1 MGVGRGAMHRAP
13 TSTYPSFAASRFN
26 LSVFLRLSVPS
37 CIILFLLVLTIASAS
52 AQTPSSSL
60 RFTQNARAQH
70 DYGLQTTLPTNFGMG
85 EFTVELWIRPDNSYP
100 IGNTG
105 QDTPGQLVNWADV
118 DYAPY
123 SRHDWWYIGNFLLDG
138 HNNNSPADGT
148 FSLQFYGGGRL
159 RWLFG
164 DGACNCPGGHWGVG
178 AYPAA
183 NTPSLLDG
191 NWHQVTLV
199 RRWRQPTGAAL
210 ELWIDGVL
218 IDSENT
224 PARTNMWTTYW
235 QNWTGFPTEQPGW
248 FWGSEKQAAVPIY
261 IQQYEDYKG
270 LIDELRLW
278 SRAKSASEITS
289 GWRNS
294 VTGSEMGIVGYYPF
308 SEGTGT
314 ATCDALN
321 PTQCMTLLRMLPGY
335 WSPQNA
341 PLQATSA
348 TLNGTITMQGRSAA
362 NVLLRVSVGAAQYTP
377 TPNMSGV
384 FSIPNLAPDTTS
396 IRVKHAQSLA
406 VVQNVTLTAGAN
418 AVIFPLMR
426 MGDVNDDNAVT
437 LPDFSLLASSFNRST
452 GQGGYDARA
461 DLNGDGSVTLQDF
474 SLLASNFN
482 QVGS

>member
-1 MGVGRGAMHRAP
+1 MKRVTP
-13 TSTYPSFAASRFN
+13 CF
-26 LSVFLRLSVPS
+26 VFL
-37 CIILFLLVLTIASAS
+37 LLALLISPAS
-52 AQTPSSSL
+52 AQQTSSSL

-70 DYGLQTTLPTNFGMG
+70 DYGLQTALPANFGAG

-100 IGNTG
+100 VGNTG

-164 DGACNCPGGHWGVG
+164 DGSCNCPGGHWGVG
-178 AYPAA
+178 AYPAT

-199 RRWRQPTGAAL
+199 RRWRNPSGATL
-210 ELWIDGVL
+210 ELWINGVL
-218 IDSENT
+218 IDSEDT

-248 FWGSEKQAAVPIY
+248 FWGAEKQAAVPIY

-278 SRAKSASEITS
+278 SRAKTASEIAS
-289 GWRNS
+289 GWRSAVAGNEA
-294 VTGSEMGIVGYYPF
+294 GLVGYYPF
-308 SEGTGT
+308 SEASGST
-314 ATCDALN
+314 TCDSLN
-321 PTQCMTLLRMLPGY
+321 STQCMTLLRMLPGY
-335 WSPQNA
+335 WSAQNA
-341 PLQATSA
+341 PLQTATA
-348 TLNGTITMQGRSAA
+348 TMNGTLTLQGRNPSSGTVQVRVTIGGNSTDH
-362 NVLLRVSVGAAQYTP
+362 NVTVTNGAFSLAGVPTGSVT
-377 TPNMSGV
+377 
-384 FSIPNLAPDTTS
+384 
-396 IRVKHAQSLA
+396 IRIKHAQSLA
-406 VVQNVTLTAGAN
+406 VVQAATLNAGAN
-418 AVIFPLMR
+418 SVAFGTLR
-426 MGDVNDDNAVT
+426 AGDVNNDNAVT
-437 LPDFSLLASSFNRST
+437 LSDFSLLAASFNRT
-452 GQGGYDARA
+452 VGQSGYDARA
-461 DLNGDGSVTLQDF
+461 DLNGDSAVALTDF

-482 QVGS
+482 QVGQ